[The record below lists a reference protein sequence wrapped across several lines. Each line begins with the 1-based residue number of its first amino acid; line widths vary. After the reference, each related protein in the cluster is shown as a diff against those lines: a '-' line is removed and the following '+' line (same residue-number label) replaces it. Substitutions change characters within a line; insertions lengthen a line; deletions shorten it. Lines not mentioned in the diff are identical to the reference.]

1 MRHTRKRAGSV
12 FGSYNKKK
20 KGAWKHKFFCLAYVG
35 QVRIPTSESDA
46 GLGEKDVEFEQLDIS
61 PDEFK
66 EVIFSVF
73 PKLRAA
79 GGFQLCKCV
88 PNSRKLEPLSSRV
101 LMSPLLLKQRIG
113 SSKSYIVP
121 LQRDL
126 DLTPVEDSGPC
137 VSIYIML
144 DASARMRE
152 GYGSRRVCL
161 SVCLSVC
168 VSVCSRSSCF
178 SVR

>member
-35 QVRIPTSESDA
+35 QARIPTSESEKDDLFDA

-66 EVIFSVF
+66 EVIFVF

-88 PNSRKLEPLSSRV
+88 SNSRKLEPLSSRV
-101 LMSPLLLKQRIG
+101 YTCSV
-113 SSKSYIVP
+113 YILV
-121 LQRDL
+121 L
-126 DLTPVEDSGPC
+126 
-137 VSIYIML
+137 
-144 DASARMRE
+144 
-152 GYGSRRVCL
+152 
-161 SVCLSVC
+161 
-168 VSVCSRSSCF
+168 
-178 SVR
+178 

>member
-1 MRHTRKRAGSV
+1 MEAQV
-12 FGSYNKKK
+12 FL
-20 KGAWKHKFFCLAYVG
+20 LAYVG
-35 QVRIPTSESDA
+35 QARIPTSESEKDDLFDA

-61 PDEFK
+61 ADEFK

-144 DASARMRE
+144 D
-152 GYGSRRVCL
+152 VC
-161 SVCLSVC
+161 
-168 VSVCSRSSCF
+168 
-178 SVR
+178 

>member
-1 MRHTRKRAGSV
+1 MLLCLDCRVLGIVLGSEMTILRHTRKRAGSV

-20 KGAWKHKFFCLAYVG
+20 KGAWKHNFFCLAYVG
-35 QVRIPTSESDA
+35 QARIPTSESEKDDLFDA

-101 LMSPLLLKQRIG
+101 LLSPLLLKQRIVIYC
-113 SSKSYIVP
+113 SPSKRFRFDPSRGQRTLCKYIHNF
-121 LQRDL
+121 
-126 DLTPVEDSGPC
+126 SC
-137 VSIYIML
+137 VIR
-144 DASARMRE
+144 A
-152 GYGSRRVCL
+152 
-161 SVCLSVC
+161 
-168 VSVCSRSSCF
+168 
-178 SVR
+178 